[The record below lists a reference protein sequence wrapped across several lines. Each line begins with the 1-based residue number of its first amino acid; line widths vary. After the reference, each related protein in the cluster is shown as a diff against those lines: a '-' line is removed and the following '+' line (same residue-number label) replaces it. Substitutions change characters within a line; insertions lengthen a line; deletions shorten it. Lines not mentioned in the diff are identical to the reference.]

1 MYKAQYLVSNEK
13 GDNWY
18 TCRSDSFVDQDGEY
32 IEAYIELF
40 KNKNDAI
47 DIAKALHNLFG
58 ETVRVIK
65 WNRTKLK
72 WEQLKI
78 KF

>member
-1 MYKAQYLVSNEK
+1 MYKAQYFVSNEK

-32 IEAYIELF
+32 IELF
-40 KNKNDAI
+40 KNKDDAVQV
-47 DIAKALHNLFG
+47 ARSWHNLYG
-58 ETVRVIK
+58 ENVRVIK
-65 WNRTKLK
+65 WNRTKRK
-72 WEQLKI
+72 WEQVKI